1 MALVGAAFAEPGQLT
16 GLDVQDQDKGVEFI
30 VKGDSLSK
38 PRETRAWGGTSWLAE
53 FDGHLAIKPV
63 VNKAVNKAGVK
74 SVSVQWFSAR
84 PPRVRVHLKLES
96 ADIKPV
102 VKEVEGGWSITVG
115 EITKEKEEPKPKKSS
130 DEQAMEQA
138 IKDLNGPL
146 PAVPKPAA
154 STNTFTNPPAVKTQS
169 TVDLDFVN
177 TDVLQILKALSIQ
190 SGMNIIASPDVSPS
204 DKPVKVT
211 ASLSRV
217 SLDDALGF
225 ITAMANLRYAKIGNT
240 FVVTPAAD
248 FVRIVRQMLQA
259 GSARYDTKV
268 VNLIS
273 GEAAQIRDAT
283 LTAHPQDGR
292 LGFYD
297 IIIPA
302 QQNPNQPPQ
311 LTLMD
316 ILGGGQNN
324 QNNQQNN
331 GQAPG
336 TPPKKEEPQVPSK
349 SFYVMLV
356 GEPSRVAEVAQYVQM
371 LDAQIAR
378 SYSFNRSSDMGSV
391 VIPIISGQTARIQEM
406 LERILAPN
414 PRRDEFSITQST
426 LKDASNIDLATQVIL
441 MMGPGSELESLKTMA
456 MTLDEELSK
465 AAGISYNPDPSARE
479 RTDEIVDLRF
489 IEPVRA
495 EFMLKNR
502 VPGLY
507 VTLLPDPVS
516 PGITGEDTRKTTEL
530 PTQAG
535 TQAGAQTGTQEAI
548 EQRRQ
553 IGIEPMKLWL
563 RGTPQQIEEGKR
575 LLALIDIAPKQVAF
589 ELRVMELTKE
599 DALRLGIDWSLL
611 GSSPS
616 NNIRFNQN
624 GTGVTNDTAG
634 TISGSYVFRGL
645 DSIRLLAQ
653 LDKSDNGLRFIA
665 RPNALTSDGRPV
677 SLFVGDTVRYIETLQ
692 STQTGTTVQIGTI
705 KVGVDFKIT
714 PRVGSDGNMAMS
726 IDALQSILQAFTPVP
741 GGGQIPQTSDREV
754 NLFANM
760 KSGETLVLGGLIQ
773 ESDRERVSGIPILK
787 DLPII
792 GQLFK
797 RTERIKNRSEVVF
810 FLTAV
815 EVGEG
820 TRENAA
826 NPRGS
831 EERVPD
837 PINDYV
843 KSGGKKGN

>member
-1 MALVGAAFAEPGQLT
+1 MALAGAAIAETGQLT
-16 GLDVQDQDKGVEFI
+16 GLDVRDQDKGVEFF

-38 PRETRAWGGTSWLAE
+38 PRESRAWGGTSWLAE
-53 FDGHLAIKPV
+53 FDGNLAIKPV

-84 PPRVRVHLKLES
+84 PPRVRVHLKLEN

-102 VKEVEGGWSITVG
+102 VKQIEGGWSITVG
-115 EITKEKEEPKPKKSS
+115 EVAAEKVEAKPKKSD
-130 DEQAMEQA
+130 DELAMEKA

-154 STNTFTNPPAVKTQS
+154 ENSAFSNPPAAKAQS

-177 TDVLQILKALSIQ
+177 TDVLQVLKALSIQ

-204 DKPVKVT
+204 DKPVKIT
-211 ASLSRV
+211 ASLTRV

-225 ITAMANLRYAKIGNT
+225 VTAMSNLRYAKIGNT

-297 IIIPA
+297 VIIPA

-316 ILGGGQNN
+316 ILGAGQNN

-336 TPPKKEEPQVPSK
+336 SQPKKEEPQTPSK
-349 SFYVMLV
+349 SYYVMLV
-356 GEPSRVAEVAQYVQM
+356 GEPSRVAEVAQYVQT

-378 SYSFNRSSDMGSV
+378 SYSVNRISDMGSV
-391 VIPIISGQTARIQEM
+391 VIPIISGQTDRIKEM
-406 LERILAPN
+406 LERILASN
-414 PRRDEFSITQST
+414 PRRDEFSLTQST

-441 MMGPGSELESLKTMA
+441 MMGPNADLEALKIMA
-456 MTLDEELSK
+456 MTLDEDLSK
-465 AAGISYNPDPSARE
+465 AAGITYNADPAMRE

-489 IEPVRA
+489 VEPVRA

-530 PTQAG
+530 PT
-535 TQAGAQTGTQEAI
+535 GAQGGGQATQGENI
-548 EQRRQ
+548 EQRRS

-575 LLALIDIAPKQVAF
+575 LLALIDVAPKQVAF
-589 ELRVMELTKE
+589 ELRVIELTKE
-599 DALRLGIDWSLL
+599 DALRLGIDWSILNS
-611 GSSPS
+611 GRTE
-616 NNIRFNQN
+616 IGRVNQN
-624 GTGVTNDTAG
+624 GNGVTSSTAG
-634 TISGSYVFRGL
+634 TISGSYVFKGIESL
-645 DSIRLLAQ
+645 NLLAQ
-653 LDKSDNGLRFIA
+653 LDKSDNGLRYIA
-665 RPNALTSDGRPV
+665 RPNGLTTDGRPV

-692 STQTGTTVQIGTI
+692 TTQNGTTVQIGTI
-705 KVGVDFKIT
+705 KVGVNFKVT
-714 PRVGSDGNMAMS
+714 PRLGSDGNMAMS
-726 IDALQSILQAFTPVP
+726 IDALQSILQGYTPVP

-754 NLFANM
+754 NLFANI

-773 ESDRERVSGIPILK
+773 ESDRNRVSGIPLLK

-797 RTERIKNRSEVVF
+797 RTEKVKNRTEVVF

-831 EERVPD
+831 EERLPD
-837 PINDYV
+837 PITEYQ